1 MGRTTVVVVVPVAD
15 HEGEEELLEDGRR
28 PRLLST
34 AELLESPSARR
45 D

>member
-1 MGRTTVVVVVPVAD
+1 MGRTTVVAVVPVAD
-15 HEGEEELLEDGRR
+15 HEGEELFGEDGRR